1 MPPSRRTSQVAI
13 VLAPA
18 VVIELQKCCLERDF
32 PHKMKA
38 FKACE
43 FIHSSFLLYTFKT
56 YNYTA
61 IQLCLDFLDAR
72 ENNTQQESR
81 QDKISDYL
89 GLLVTSLK
97 IYIVV
102 IFFTVWALCGSM

>member
-32 PHKMKA
+32 SHKMKA
-38 FKACE
+38 FKALCIHTF
-43 FIHSSFLLYTFKT
+43 FIFVSFKT

-72 ENNTQQESR
+72 ENNT
-81 QDKISDYL
+81 
-89 GLLVTSLK
+89 
-97 IYIVV
+97 
-102 IFFTVWALCGSM
+102 M